1 MGPASHV
8 FVDDLTALELSDEDR
23 RHLERVL
30 RLRPGEEV
38 TASDG
43 HGGWRRLRYRGSGL
57 VEPDGDIEHHPALTP
72 AVTVGF
78 ALTKGERPE
87 WAVQKL
93 TEAGVDHIVPF
104 VAART
109 VVRWDGEKGARQVM
123 RLRAVARSA
132 AMQSRR
138 VRLPVVHDLADF
150 AVAVALAADL
160 GASGAGPDSGPAAGL
175 GSGSTAGPGS
185 GSTAGPGSWSGAALA
200 HPGGPPPNLI
210 RPAVL
215 VGPEGGFSDDEL
227 GVGLPTVGLGPS
239 ILRAETA
246 AMAAGVL
253 LCALRGNLVL
263 PAG

>member
-1 MGPASHV
+1 MGPATHV
-8 FVDDLTALELSDEDR
+8 FVEDLTRVVLSDEDR

-43 HGGWRRLRYRGSGL
+43 EGGRRRLRYRGSGL
-57 VEPDGDIEHHPALTP
+57 VEADGDIEHHPAPAP

-109 VVRWDGEKGARQVM
+109 VVRWDGEKGARQVV

-138 VRLPVVHDLADF
+138 LWLPVIHDLVDF
-150 AVAVALAADL
+150 AAAVALAGDL
-160 GASGAGPDSGPAAGL
+160 GV
-175 GSGSTAGPGS
+175 
-185 GSTAGPGSWSGAALA
+185 SGAALA
-200 HPGGPPPNLI
+200 HPGGSPPSLL

-227 GVGLPTVGLGPS
+227 SCGLAAVGLGPG

-253 LCALRGNLVL
+253 LCALRANLVL

>member
-1 MGPASHV
+1 MGPATHV
-8 FVDDLTALELSDEDR
+8 FVDDLTTLELSDEDR

-43 HGGWRRLRYRGSGL
+43 RGGRRRLRYRGSGL
-57 VEPDGDIEHHPALTP
+57 VEPDGDIERHPAAAP

-87 WAVQKL
+87 WTVQKL

-109 VVRWDGEKGARQVM
+109 IVRWDGEKGARQVM

-138 VRLPVVHDLADF
+138 DWLPAVHDLSDF
-150 AVAVALAADL
+150 AAAVALATDL
-160 GASGAGPDSGPAAGL
+160 GVSATGVPGAG
-175 GSGSTAGPGS
+175 
-185 GSTAGPGSWSGAALA
+185 SGAALA
-200 HPGGPPPNLI
+200 HPGGPPPSLL

-215 VGPEGGFSDDEL
+215 VGPEGGFTDEEL
-227 GVGLPTVGLGPS
+227 GCGLPAVGLGPS
-239 ILRAETA
+239 IFRAETA

-253 LCALRGNLVL
+253 FCALRGKLVL